1 MKYVCSKKYKILCEA
16 TCYHVNNIKEEN
28 KVWFDTIEEGL
39 RYGCRLCKHCLGKR
53 DNLMDNFCRS
63 VIDFLQAEY
72 SDAYEYKLE
81 KHVALPPSFAPY
93 SFPKVELWVKFD
105 PHYTL
110 KVANDNMQY
119 LFHLY
124 NSGEYIEERGQYL
137 WQKELVDMIEGS

>member
-28 KVWFDTIEEGL
+28 RVWFNTVEEGL
-39 RYGCRLCKHCLGKR
+39 QYGCRLCKHCLGKR
-53 DNLMDNFCRS
+53 DDLINNFCRA

-81 KHVALPPSFAPY
+81 KHLALPPSFAPF
-93 SFPKVELWVKFD
+93 SFPKVELWVKLG
-105 PHYTL
+105 PHFTL
-110 KVANDNMQY
+110 KVVDENMQY
-119 LFHLY
+119 LFGLY
-124 NSGEYIEERGQYL
+124 RSGDYIEERKQFV